1 MVKGYQIFLHS
12 VKQVFGNFGAAVRI
26 SGLLF
31 LVQVFAAL
39 FFGRAAMMSGM
50 QGAMAVPRGGM
61 LLMFAV
67 TLITSLWIAVAWHR
81 FILRVEEPQA
91 ILPAFHG
98 QRILSYLG
106 YSLLLI
112 IIAAIPALVF
122 GFLGA
127 KIVNALGNNI
137 LTSLFAMLIVLV
149 PVLLVTLRLCAV
161 LPAAALGEPLGLRGA
176 WDATGGT
183 MVDFLMLAI
192 IATVASVVIDLPM
205 FFFMGALPLAI
216 GWSLVSAWFKMMV
229 SASILTTIYGHYVER
244 RSLAG

>member
-1 MVKGYQIFLHS
+1 MKGYQIFLHS

-31 LVQVFAAL
+31 LVQVFATL
-39 FFGRAAMMSGM
+39 FFGRAAVMPGM
-50 QGAMAVPRGGM
+50 QDAMAMPRGGM
-61 LLMFAV
+61 LLLLAV
-67 TLITSLWIAVAWHR
+67 TLVTSLWIAVAWHR

-98 QRILSYLG
+98 QRMLAYLG

-122 GFLGA
+122 SFLGA
-127 KIVNALGNNI
+127 MMVNVLGNNI
-137 LTSLFAMLIVLV
+137 VTSLFAMLIVLV
-149 PVLLVTLRLCAV
+149 PVLLITLRLCPV

-183 MVDFLMLAI
+183 TVDFLILAVV
-192 IATVASVVIDLPM
+192 ATVASFAVDLPM
-205 FFFMGALPLAI
+205 FLFMGAMPLAM
-216 GWSLVSAWFKMMV
+216 GWALVTAWLKMMV

-244 RSLAG
+244 RSLAA